1 MVTTKKRIPPRKSS
15 VEFHYSR
22 LTDVEAVPYRL
33 CGKQAY
39 IVTLSHPNLRG
50 WSKRLGY
57 AGLAANHI
65 IKTYSNYY
73 VDII

>member
-1 MVTTKKRIPPRKSS
+1 MVTTKKKNSPRKSS

-50 WSKRLGY
+50 SLKDWDMQDL
-57 AGLAANHI
+57 LLI
-65 IKTYSNYY
+65 IL
-73 VDII
+73 

>member
-1 MVTTKKRIPPRKSS
+1 M
-15 VEFHYSR
+15 EFHYSR

-50 WSKRLGY
+50 
-57 AGLAANHI
+57 GLKDWDMQDLLLI
-65 IKTYSNYY
+65 ILKN
-73 VDII
+73 I